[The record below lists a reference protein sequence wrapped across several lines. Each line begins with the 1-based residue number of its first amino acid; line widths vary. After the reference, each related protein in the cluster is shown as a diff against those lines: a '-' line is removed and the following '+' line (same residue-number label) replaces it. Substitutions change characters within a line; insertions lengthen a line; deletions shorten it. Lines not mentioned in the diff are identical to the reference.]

1 MRKYDLVQSLQ
12 SDLLHKMAKT
22 VWAYLA
28 WSAWQ
33 SLPSSH
39 YAKHHAL
46 SNIKHTSIYKETC
59 QIRTSTAKMI
69 LTRATTT
76 NTPATPII
84 LSTAPDLKGSCWKY
98 CFHSN
103 KNISLSAGNSHCKQ
117 CFLNFWCWNW
127 EGHFKEHPIWSV
139 TGLGNQL
146 ERTIM
151 CDFEEAIWS
160 ALCSERL
167 GRLVSSRFGIGWWWR
182 WVQV

>member
-1 MRKYDLVQSLQ
+1 MHFQIYVNGLVFQTYQWIFTFLKMRIDNLSHPTRTFCAKMRKYDLVQSLQ

-46 SNIKHTSIYKETC
+46 SNIKHTSLYKETS

-98 CFHSN
+98 CFHTN

-127 EGHFKEHPIWSV
+127 EGHFEEHPIWSV
-139 TGLGNQL
+139 TGLGNQ
-146 ERTIM
+146 
-151 CDFEEAIWS
+151 
-160 ALCSERL
+160 
-167 GRLVSSRFGIGWWWR
+167 
-182 WVQV
+182 